1 MIEMLVDID
10 TGNSRLTPIQILIVY
25 NNDGSIHAVDWRHAI
40 MQQLDDIPEEREEE
54 YISDEDCDYDPH
66 KDVDTGPE
74 DEYEP
79 LEFDSEYTSDD
90 ETY

>member
-10 TGNSRLTPIQILIVY
+10 TGNSRLTAIQVLIVY
-25 NNDGSIHAVDWRHAI
+25 NNDGSIHTVDWRHAI
-40 MQQLDDIPEEREEE
+40 MQQLDDIPEEEE

-66 KDVDTGPE
+66 KDVDTSPE

>member
-10 TGNSRLTPIQILIVY
+10 TGNSRLTPIQVLIVY
-25 NNDGSIHAVDWRHAI
+25 NNDGSIHTVDWRHAI
-40 MQQLDDIPEEREEE
+40 MQQLDDIPEEEE

-74 DEYEP
+74 DDYEP

>member
-10 TGNSRLTPIQILIVY
+10 TGNSRLTPIQVLIVY
-25 NNDGSIHAVDWRHAI
+25 NNDGSIHTVDWRHAI
-40 MQQLDDIPEEREEE
+40 MQQLDDIPEEEE

-66 KDVDTGPE
+66 KDIDTGP
-74 DEYEP
+74 DDDYEP